1 MTFGCLL
8 FKQNWQI
15 WLPKCK
21 HFGLEIAW
29 KRSIFQ
35 WNLKSSKTNLA
46 ILVLVMTS
54 FTFTRVSS
62 KKSTGTDSSRGTRNL
77 TKHGW
82 CAVVCRLLA
91 SLWKAAMTMDR
102 SVMSP
107 WWPRWPWWQRTWESC
122 HHVGDQPVKQFA
134 LRGVPSKTC
143 SSHLDFG
150 FMFLFVHLNRRRWC
164 KWIGNDNNWESIKAA
179 ILPLAPTND
188 RDQVWTPAPPMVQ
201 QCAIPSYR
209 RGNMVDLFWL
219 QIDL

>member
-1 MTFGCLL
+1 MT
-8 FKQNWQI
+8 N
-15 WLPKCK
+15 
-21 HFGLEIAW
+21 
-29 KRSIFQ
+29 
-35 WNLKSSKTNLA
+35 
-46 ILVLVMTS
+46 

-91 SLWKAAMTMDR
+91 SSWKAAMTMDR
-102 SVMSP
+102 RVMSP

-188 RDQVWTPAPPMVQ
+188 RDQVWTPAHQWCSSVPYHHIGGE
-201 QCAIPSYR
+201 A
-209 RGNMVDLFWL
+209 W
-219 QIDL
+219 